1 MRTLPCMSSLVA
13 SCVSEVVGDGGA
25 VFCEP
30 LNNAAPVPLTKA
42 LHARGEMLLRVRA
55 LFIVHI
61 ACA

>member
-1 MRTLPCMSSLVA
+1 M
-13 SCVSEVVGDGGA
+13 
-25 VFCEP
+25 FCEP